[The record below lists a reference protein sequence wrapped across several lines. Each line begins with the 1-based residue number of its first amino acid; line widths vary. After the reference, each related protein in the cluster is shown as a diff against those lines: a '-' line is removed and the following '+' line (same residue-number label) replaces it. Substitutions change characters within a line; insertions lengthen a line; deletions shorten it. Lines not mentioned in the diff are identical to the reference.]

1 MKLFL
6 SKPTALLKTLN
17 LNHLDDA
24 TTLGLTTLGL
34 TTLGLTD
41 FTLRAA
47 VTDPPGF
54 LYPPGAFFAKNRCM
68 DCYELMYV
76 RCPNI
81 SRVIGSRS
89 FGGLC

>member
-1 MKLFL
+1 MLAAYAETMATKQAVERPVLRH
-6 SKPTALLKTLN
+6 PAGEPAGALDVLRKEKN
-17 LNHLDDA
+17 KA
-24 TTLGLTTLGL
+24 
-34 TTLGLTD
+34 
-41 FTLRAA
+41 RAA